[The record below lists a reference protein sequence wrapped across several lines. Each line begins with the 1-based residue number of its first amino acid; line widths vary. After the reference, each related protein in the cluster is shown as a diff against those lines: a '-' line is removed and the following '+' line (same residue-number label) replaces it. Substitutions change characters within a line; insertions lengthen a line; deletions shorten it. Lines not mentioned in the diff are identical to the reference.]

1 MKAGFVSEQQQ
12 QRVVG
17 IDLGTTNSLI
27 GFMQGD
33 TPVVIPGEDGSP
45 IVPSVVAFDQDTAAG
60 FSVGNAARNVLLT
73 NSANA
78 VYSVKRLMGRDLTD
92 VEPELKLFPFQL
104 AAGLQAGEVL
114 KLNVGGLTLTPPEVS
129 AYILL
134 QLKKNAERFFGA
146 EGTKAVITVPAYFND
161 AQRQATKDA
170 GRIAGLEVLRLVN
183 EPTAAALAYG
193 LEKNKDGII
202 AVYDFGGG
210 TFDVS
215 ILKLHEGI
223 FEVIATG
230 GDTPL
235 GGDDIDNLLL
245 AVALDD
251 IKGDLGIDI
260 STDPATIQALR
271 KAVIDAK
278 IALSFAE
285 SARLQLELP
294 GGK

>member
-1 MKAGFVSEQQQ
+1 
-12 QRVVG
+12 
-17 IDLGTTNSLI
+17 
-27 GFMQGD
+27 MQGGQ
-33 TPVVIPGEDGSP
+33 PAVIPGEDGSP
-45 IVPSVVAFDQDTAAG
+45 IVPSVVAFDQDTQAG

-78 VYSVKRLMGRDLTD
+78 VYSVKRLMGRDLAD
-92 VEPELKLFPFQL
+92 VEPELKLFPFTL
-104 AAGLQAGEVL
+104 ADGLHANEVL

-146 EGTKAVITVPAYFND
+146 EVTRAVITVPAYFND

-170 GRIAGLEVLRLVN
+170 GRIAGLDVLRLVN

-193 LEKNKDGII
+193 LDKKRDGTI

-210 TFDVS
+210 TFDIS

-223 FEVIATG
+223 FEVVATG
-230 GDTPL
+230 GDTHL
-235 GGDDIDNLLL
+235 GGDDIDNLLT
-245 AVALDD
+245 AVAIDD
-251 IKGDLGIDI
+251 IQGDLGVDI
-260 STDPATIQALR
+260 RSNPEVIQQLR

-278 IALSFAE
+278 IALSDAA
-285 SARLQLELP
+285 STRLQLALP
-294 GGK
+294 EGKQYLREITREQFEQLIAIVLAVAREP